1 MQRIPLVPKVAVS
14 SCFFL
19 NRRALFTGHCAEWPP
34 REAVSGH
41 SPVFRPKCLMGL
53 TELTRGYRLPYMFR
67 PKGLPPPHSSL
78 YLVSGKSEKIFTRI
92 PFTGLRGIQQRLPQG
107 RAYAHAPFLP
117 AGMRLSP
124 DSRVVWSPT
133 APFSDG
139 SKMF

>member
-19 NRRALFTGHCAEWPP
+19 NRRALFIGHRAEWPP

-41 SPVFRPKCLMGL
+41 SPVFHPECPMGL
-53 TELTRGYRLPYMFR
+53 TELTRGHRLPYMYR

-78 YLVSGKSEKIFTRI
+78 YLVFGKSEKIFTWI
-92 PFTGLRGIQQRLPQG
+92 PFTGLHGIQQCLPQA
-107 RAYAHAPFLP
+107 RPYS
-117 AGMRLSP
+117 RSLSP
-124 DSRVVWSPT
+124 RGVRPSPHSRVVWSPT
-133 APFSDG
+133 AQSSDG